1 MKKALGILSVIY
13 LIFIPFSTVFY
24 LLYSLFSNK
33 SVNLLNGGIVL
44 GVTENSCTLSMGSH
58 VILIYIV
65 VYLLLVGLLFISS
78 KTKLGKKFY
87 EKENKLNG

>member
-1 MKKALGILSVIY
+1 MKKALGVLSGIY
-13 LIFIPFSTVFY
+13 LILIPFSTFFY

-33 SVNLLNGGIVL
+33 SVNLLNDGIVL
-44 GVTENSCTLSMGSH
+44 GVTKSGCTLNIDSH
-58 VILIYIV
+58 VILIYVI

-87 EKENKLNG
+87 EKENKVNG

>member
-1 MKKALGILSVIY
+1 MKKTLGILSGIY
-13 LIFIPFSTVFY
+13 LTFIPFSTFFY

-33 SVNLLNGGIVL
+33 SVNLLNDGIVL
-44 GVTENSCTLSMGSH
+44 SITKNGCTLSIGSH
-58 VILIYIV
+58 VILIYVI

-87 EKENKLNG
+87 EKENKING